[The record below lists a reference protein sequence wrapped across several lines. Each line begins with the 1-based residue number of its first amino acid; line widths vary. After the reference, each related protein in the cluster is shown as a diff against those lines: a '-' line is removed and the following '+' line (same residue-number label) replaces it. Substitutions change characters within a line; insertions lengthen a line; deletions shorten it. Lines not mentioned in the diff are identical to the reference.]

1 MRDEKQ
7 EGAPARQPCAEPRAE
22 AGFGT
27 LHMVPGE
34 PEPPARPLVEIVEAG
49 DRPVILLCDHA
60 GFVVPAAVG
69 ELGISRVNLMRHIGW
84 DIGAAAVTRDLA
96 ARLKATAL
104 FNHVSRLVIDV
115 NRRPRTVTSIP
126 AISDGC
132 VIPNNQH
139 LVAAEVD
146 RRIRDYFLP
155 YHKAV
160 ARRITAFRRRGQV
173 PAIISIHSFTAHL
186 DGEDRPWQVGVLWRG
201 DRRLAGPVLE
211 RLQTEP
217 GLVVGDNQPYS
228 GQREFGFTVTF
239 HAQRTRLPHI
249 MFELRQNEIERPA
262 GVARYAT
269 LVGDCLEPTLADPDL
284 YSIFE
289 GDNLP
294 TTGGIRAWRHAGH
307 ISPLG

>member
-7 EGAPARQPCAEPRAE
+7 DPASHDAHPAGAAAAAVLDPPRTAAAEPGA
-22 AGFGT
+22 
-27 LHMVPGE
+27 
-34 PEPPARPLVEIVEAG
+34 PLVEIVAAG
-49 DRPVILLCDHA
+49 SRPVILLCDHA
-60 GFVVPAAVG
+60 GYVVPDDVG

-84 DIGAAAVTRDLA
+84 DIGAAAVTRALA
-96 ARLKATAL
+96 TRLEATAL

-126 AISDGC
+126 PISDGC

-139 LVAAEVD
+139 LSEAAVD

-160 ARRITAFRRRGQV
+160 ARRIAAFRRQGQV
-173 PAIISIHSFTAHL
+173 PVLIAIHSFTPHL
-186 DGEDRPWQVGVLWRG
+186 NGEDRPWHVGVLWRG
-201 DRRLAGPVLE
+201 DRRLAGPVLD
-211 RLQTEP
+211 RLHAEP
-217 GLVVGDNQPYS
+217 DLVIGDNQPYS

-249 MFELRQNEIERPA
+249 MFELRQDEIAEPA
-262 GVARYAT
+262 GVARYAR
-269 LVGDCLEPTLADPDL
+269 LLGDCLEPALADPDL
-284 YSIFE
+284 YSIFD

>member
-7 EGAPARQPCAEPRAE
+7 EAAQAKQPCAEPLAETGVGAPRAL
-22 AGFGT
+22 ADD
-27 LHMVPGE
+27 P
-34 PEPPARPLVEIVEAG
+34 RPHGRSLVEIVEAG
-49 DRPVILLCDHA
+49 KRPVILLCDHA
-60 GFVVPAAVG
+60 GYAIPATVG

-84 DIGAAAVTRDLA
+84 DIGAAAVTRALA
-96 ARLKATAL
+96 PRLGATAL

-139 LVAAEVD
+139 LAPDEVD
-146 RRIRDYFLP
+146 HRIRDYFLP

-160 ARRITAFRRRGQV
+160 ARRIAGFRRQGQI

-201 DRRLAGPVLE
+201 DRRLAGPALE
-211 RLQTEP
+211 RLQAEP

-249 MFELRQNEIERPA
+249 MFEIRQNEIETAA
-262 GVARYAT
+262 GIARYAK

-284 YSIFE
+284 YSIFD

>member
-7 EGAPARQPCAEPRAE
+7 EGARARQPCAEARTQ
-22 AGFGT
+22 AGFAT
-27 LHMVPGE
+27 PRVLSDE
-34 PEPPARPLVEIVEAG
+34 PRPHGRALVEVVEAG

-60 GFVVPAAVG
+60 GYVVPAAVG

-96 ARLKATAL
+96 TRLGATAL

-132 VIPNNQH
+132 VIPNNQN
-139 LVAAEVD
+139 LSPDEVD

-160 ARRITAFRRRGQV
+160 ARRIAGFRRQGQV

-201 DRRLAGPVLE
+201 DRRLAGPALE
-211 RLQTEP
+211 RLHTEP

-249 MFELRQNEIERPA
+249 MFEIRQNEIDNAA

-269 LVGDCLEPTLADPDL
+269 LVGDCLESTLADPEL
-284 YSIFE
+284 YSIFD